1 MGGGANSDFTVGSG
15 AMLTLNFTGT
25 QWANMVRGGLHGPGM
40 VTNLGNFAW
49 SGGRIGDVGS
59 GLFDNQGTFNWN
71 GGGYLTGTLQNER
84 TVTIASLTY
93 FDGVDMSLQ
102 DGSLVNNFGTIAET
116 AGTLWTTGSPTITN
130 QFGAVY
136 DLQGDVNIQQAYG
149 GNPVFNNA
157 GTFKKSAGTGTSH
170 VSGITFNNT
179 GSVEVDSGTLVIGQ
193 LAMLGSSSSLV
204 VNSGTLRITAAAA
217 PSVET
222 GATATVAF
230 GATLELVGT
239 VSPLTDSSNNAKRA
253 DVMNAGTLQIDS
265 GSTQQV
271 GKIDP
276 DGGMGGTVV
285 VADSA
290 RLTAQQI
297 VQSTLTIGVGS
308 TVTILPSTSGNGDVS
323 AAASISVCSENA
335 PSSAVAASSADSDSA
350 VDPFLV
356 IQSAIDS
363 GTISAVVGRRM
374 ENRLLTIAQLSES
387 DPSLDANVL
396 EDSQRAMIPG
406 WPAGSINVD
415 PSPAELVS
423 LAESDGLTPTA
434 ALNPESSSIGVAG
447 LAIGSTAGAPTAV
460 PEPSTIVLAGLAVAA
475 AAVASHRRKSIQS

>member
-193 LAMLGSSSSLV
+193 FVQGTSPSAHYQFSSGGQAQVSFIWQGANTADGAGLLDAGGSVAADTSATFT
-204 VNSGTLRITAAAA
+204 SGNFTNGRSWTWAAA
-217 PSVET
+217 P
-222 GATATVAF
+222 
-230 GATLELVGT
+230 
-239 VSPLTDSSNNAKRA
+239 
-253 DVMNAGTLQIDS
+253 
-265 GSTQQV
+265 
-271 GKIDP
+271 
-276 DGGMGGTVV
+276 
-285 VADSA
+285 
-290 RLTAQQI
+290 
-297 VQSTLTIGVGS
+297 
-308 TVTILPSTSGNGDVS
+308 TVTSRS
-323 AAASISVCSENA
+323 AAALC
-335 PSSAVAASSADSDSA
+335 
-350 VDPFLV
+350 
-356 IQSAIDS
+356 
-363 GTISAVVGRRM
+363 
-374 ENRLLTIAQLSES
+374 
-387 DPSLDANVL
+387 
-396 EDSQRAMIPG
+396 
-406 WPAGSINVD
+406 
-415 PSPAELVS
+415 
-423 LAESDGLTPTA
+423 
-434 ALNPESSSIGVAG
+434 
-447 LAIGSTAGAPTAV
+447 
-460 PEPSTIVLAGLAVAA
+460 
-475 AAVASHRRKSIQS
+475 